1 MSPGRPLRLAL
12 LGAGVGFA
20 FVLAVAVAVDRTG
33 TGDPAECPPVAV
45 HPEWSVAR
53 RWNETLLDA
62 IRRDHPAP
70 TVHSRNLFHVSAAMW
85 DAWAAYEAS
94 AAGYFVD
101 EKHSAPDVAAAR
113 NEAISYAAYRILE
126 HRYIEASG
134 ASDSIPEFD
143 ALMTALCYPVAVTT
157 SEGNDPASLGNRI
170 AATIIEIGHSD
181 GSNELGGYEADYE
194 AVNEPLTVKEPG
206 TTTADPNRWQPLE
219 IEGMVVNR
227 HTDSLGESLALLE
240 YLTNV
245 PSQGRIARSG
255 LGRIP
260 INEAV
265 SIDPTISP
273 LEAALVR
280 QQQRSVLLPRPFEEN
295 LAELRALGDEVYLQV
310 ARGLLEPPVAAEVL
324 RERYVEILEA
334 S

>member
-1 MSPGRPLRLAL
+1 
-12 LGAGVGFA
+12 
-20 FVLAVAVAVDRTG
+20 
-33 TGDPAECPPVAV
+33 
-45 HPEWSVAR
+45 
-53 RWNETLLDA
+53 
-62 IRRDHPAP
+62 
-70 TVHSRNLFHVSAAMW
+70 
-85 DAWAAYEAS
+85 
-94 AAGYFVD
+94 
-101 EKHSAPDVAAAR
+101 
-113 NEAISYAAYRILE
+113 
-126 HRYIEASG
+126 
-134 ASDSIPEFD
+134 
-143 ALMTALCYPVAVTT
+143 
-157 SEGNDPASLGNRI
+157 
-170 AATIIEIGHSD
+170 
-181 GSNELGGYEADYE
+181 
-194 AVNEPLTVKEPG
+194 
-206 TTTADPNRWQPLE
+206 
-219 IEGMVVNR
+219 MVVNR